1 MVNQKLQEYLKEN
14 SEYLSGS
21 VQRYLESVDK
31 GQKIEVDDRISNL
44 GLLTFERKEFMKNLE
59 SIRQAFVVEIRA
71 VKIKSASRAKDL
83 ILRLF

>member
-21 VQRYLESVDK
+21 VQRYLENVDK